1 MVKVLHLEVK
11 VKVSFVRRKKKKRL
25 VQGSGSLAWNI
36 YLMDLIEK
44 KSRKSISRM
53 QN

>member
-1 MVKVLHLEVK
+1 MIKVLYLEVK
-11 VKVSFVRRKKKKRL
+11 VKIRFVRDNKKWTD
-25 VQGSGSLAWNI
+25 AWNI

-53 QN
+53 QK